1 MSEFENPEIFRVVL
15 ESLQTGVYFVD
26 RDQRILFWNQGA
38 EKITGYLRQEV
49 VGCFCRENLLAI
61 GDGKKNVLS
70 DAADSLN
77 MVLRDGKATI
87 SEVSLRHKSGHRI
100 FVRLRAVPIRNAHG
114 TIIGA
119 AESFDES
126 LSASDWDRRQRKLA
140 DYGCLDEASG
150 VLSKGVTLAHLRENL
165 ATFAEH
171 HVPFSIL
178 CIEVDR
184 MDNMRATYGLPVVAS
199 VLHVVGQTLENS
211 LRPTDFLG
219 RIAENRFLAVLTEC
233 GGADI
238 EKTAKRVRK
247 MVSSSEIKWWGDE
260 WSVTASFGGAT
271 VQHGDTSES
280 ILERAEKSLAESI
293 ASGGNHVHVAA

>member
-1 MSEFENPEIFRVVL
+1 MPEFENPEIFRVVL

-26 RDQRILFWNQGA
+26 REQKILFWNEGA
-38 EKITGYLRQEV
+38 EKITGYLRQDV
-49 VGCFCRENLLAI
+49 VGCFCRENIVAAEN
-61 GDGKKNVLS
+61 GGKNVLS
-70 DAADSLN
+70 DAAESVT
-77 MVLRDGKATI
+77 MVLRDGKPAI
-87 SEVSLRHKSGHRI
+87 SEVSLRHKAGHRI
-100 FVRLRAVPIRNAHG
+100 FVRLRSVAIRNSHG
-114 TIIGA
+114 TIIDA

-126 LSASDWDRRQRKLA
+126 LSASDWDRRQRRLA

-171 HVPFSIL
+171 RVPFSIL
-178 CIEVDR
+178 CIEVDQ
-184 MDNMRATYGLPVVAS
+184 MDHMRATYGLPVVAS
-199 VLHVVGQTLENS
+199 ILHVVGQTLENS

-233 GGADI
+233 GLADV
-238 EKTAKRVRK
+238 EKTAKRVKK

-271 VQHGDTSES
+271 VQVGDTTDSL
-280 ILERAEKSLAESI
+280 LERAEKSLAESI
-293 ASGGNHVHVAA
+293 ASGGNRVHVAA

>member
-1 MSEFENPEIFRVVL
+1 MPEFESPEIFRVVL

-26 RDQRILFWNQGA
+26 REQKILFWNEGA
-38 EKITGYLRQEV
+38 EKITGYLRQDV
-49 VGCFCRENLLAI
+49 VGCFCRENIVAAEN
-61 GDGKKNVLS
+61 GGKNVLS
-70 DAADSLN
+70 DAAESVS
-77 MVLRDGKATI
+77 MVLRDGKPAI
-87 SEVSLRHKSGHRI
+87 SEVSLRHKSGHRV
-100 FVRLRAVPIRNAHG
+100 FVRLRAVAIRNSHG

-126 LSASDWDRRQRKLA
+126 LSASDWDRRQRRLA
-140 DYGCLDEASG
+140 DFGCLDEASG

-171 HVPFSIL
+171 RVPFSIL
-178 CIEVDR
+178 CIEVDQ
-184 MDNMRATYGLPVVAS
+184 MDHMRATYGLPVVGS
-199 VLHVVGQTLENS
+199 ILHVVGQTLENS

-233 GGADI
+233 GLADV
-238 EKTAKRVRK
+238 EKTAKRVKK

-271 VQHGDTSES
+271 VQAGDTTDSL
-280 ILERAEKSLAESI
+280 LERAEKSLAESV
-293 ASGGNHVHVAA
+293 ASGGNRVHVAA

>member
-1 MSEFENPEIFRVVL
+1 
-15 ESLQTGVYFVD
+15 
-26 RDQRILFWNQGA
+26 
-38 EKITGYLRQEV
+38 
-49 VGCFCRENLLAI
+49 
-61 GDGKKNVLS
+61 
-70 DAADSLN
+70 
-77 MVLRDGKATI
+77 
-87 SEVSLRHKSGHRI
+87 
-100 FVRLRAVPIRNAHG
+100 VRLRAVPIRNSHG

-126 LSASDWDRRQRKLA
+126 LSASDWDRRQRRLA

-171 HVPFSIL
+171 RVPFSVL
-178 CIEVDR
+178 CIEVDQ
-184 MDNMRATYGLPVVAS
+184 MDSMRVTYGLPVVGS
-199 VLHVVGQTLENS
+199 ILHVVGQTLENS

-233 GGADI
+233 GPGDV
-238 EKTAKRVRK
+238 EKTAKRVKK

-271 VQHGDTSES
+271 VQAGDTSES

-293 ASGGNHVHVAA
+293 ASGGNHVHIAA

>member
-1 MSEFENPEIFRVVL
+1 MPEFESPEIFRVVL

-26 RDQRILFWNQGA
+26 REQKILFWNEGA
-38 EKITGYLRQEV
+38 EKITGYLRQDV
-49 VGCFCRENLLAI
+49 VGCFCRENIVAAENA
-61 GDGKKNVLS
+61 GKNVLS
-70 DAADSLN
+70 DAAESVS
-77 MVLRDGKATI
+77 MVLRDGKPAI
-87 SEVSLRHKSGHRI
+87 SEVSLRHKSGHRV
-100 FVRLRAVPIRNAHG
+100 FVRLRAVAIRNSHG

-126 LSASDWDRRQRKLA
+126 LSASDWDRRQRRLA
-140 DYGCLDEASG
+140 DFGCLDEASG

-171 HVPFSIL
+171 RVPFSIL
-178 CIEVDR
+178 CIEVDQ
-184 MDNMRATYGLPVVAS
+184 MDHMRATYGLPVVGS
-199 VLHVVGQTLENS
+199 ILHVVGQTLENS

-233 GGADI
+233 GLADV
-238 EKTAKRVRK
+238 EKTAKRVKK

-271 VQHGDTSES
+271 VQAGDTTDSL
-280 ILERAEKSLAESI
+280 LERAEKSLAESV
-293 ASGGNHVHVAA
+293 ASGGNRVHVAA